1 MILRYYNSVLFE
13 YNLIVD
19 RLNFINSIKIS
30 LQSEFKNRNIICSNL
45 SIQQLGH
52 NSIFASL
59 H

>member
-30 LQSEFKNRNIICSNL
+30 LQSEFKNRTKYNL
-45 SIQQLGH
+45 FKSFD
-52 NSIFASL
+52 STVWT
-59 H
+59 